1 MRLRART
8 CKLDDEEN
16 ELISSRTCSQED
28 IAVKSLFEC
37 ECTVS

>member
-16 ELISSRTCSQED
+16 ELISSHTCSQED
-28 IAVKSLFEC
+28 IAVKFMTIE
-37 ECTVS
+37 